1 MILEQDFRKMKT
13 CTKNKWNRHAKSWKK
28 YAEAL
33 FEVTENLNTTNSV
46 IDDVNLISDT
56 FCENSELRTFM
67 SNPIIK
73 LEDKKDAI
81 KQIFEGKVSETAINL
96 LYLLADNSR
105 FDAISE
111 IKNAYIELI
120 NQKQNLMTV
129 KAVTAVEMKD
139 YLKEKL
145 KRKLEEK
152 LSKQVEIEYS
162 IDPEIV
168 GGMIVESDGKTIDN
182 SVVTKLKNIKKQL
195 I

>member
-1 MILEQDFRKMKT
+1 MDKINSKLANT
-13 CTKNKWNRHAKSWKK
+13 AKK

-33 FEVTENLNTTNSV
+33 FEVTENSNATNSV

-81 KQIFEGKVSETAINL
+81 KQIFEGKVSETAMNF

-105 FDAISE
+105 FDAIFE

-120 NQKQNLMTV
+120 KQKQNLMTV

-168 GGMIVESDGKTIDN
+168 GGMIVEIDGKTIDN

>member
-1 MILEQDFRKMKT
+1 MNKINTKLEKT
-13 CTKNKWNRHAKSWKK
+13 AKK

-33 FEVTENLNTTNSV
+33 FEVAEKNDATNSV
-46 IDDVNLISDT
+46 MDDVALVSDT
-56 FCENSELRTFM
+56 FYENSELCNFLL
-67 SNPIIK
+67 NPIIK

-81 KQIFEGKVSETAINL
+81 KQIFEGKVSEIVMNF

-105 FDAISE
+105 FDTIYE
-111 IKNAYIELI
+111 IKVAFADLI
-120 NQKQNLMTV
+120 KKKENKITV
-129 KAVTAVEMKD
+129 SAVTAVEMKGF
-139 YLKEKL
+139 LKEKL
-145 KRKLEEK
+145 KQKLEEK

-168 GGMIVESDGKTIDN
+168 GGLVVEIEGKTIDN

>member
-1 MILEQDFRKMKT
+1 MDKINSKLANT
-13 CTKNKWNRHAKSWKK
+13 AKK

-73 LEDKKDAI
+73 LEDKKDVI

-145 KRKLEEK
+145 
-152 LSKQVEIEYS
+152 SKQVEIEYS

-168 GGMIVESDGKTIDN
+168 GGMIVEIDGKTIDN

>member
-1 MILEQDFRKMKT
+1 MDKINSKLANT
-13 CTKNKWNRHAKSWKK
+13 AKK

-73 LEDKKDAI
+73 LEDKKDVI

-111 IKNAYIELI
+111 IKNAYTELN

-168 GGMIVESDGKTIDN
+168 GGMIVEIDGKTIDN

>member
-1 MILEQDFRKMKT
+1 M
-13 CTKNKWNRHAKSWKK
+13 
-28 YAEAL
+28 
-33 FEVTENLNTTNSV
+33 
-46 IDDVNLISDT
+46 
-56 FCENSELRTFM
+56 
-67 SNPIIK
+67 
-73 LEDKKDAI
+73 
-81 KQIFEGKVSETAINL
+81 
-96 LYLLADNSR
+96 
-105 FDAISE
+105 
-111 IKNAYIELI
+111 
-120 NQKQNLMTV
+120 

-168 GGMIVESDGKTIDN
+168 GGMIVEIDGKTIDN

>member
-1 MILEQDFRKMKT
+1 MDKINSKLANT
-13 CTKNKWNRHAKSWKK
+13 AKK

-105 FDAISE
+105 SDAISE
-111 IKNAYIELI
+111 IKNAYIELN

-168 GGMIVESDGKTIDN
+168 GGMIVEIDGKTIDN

>member
-1 MILEQDFRKMKT
+1 MSKI
-13 CTKNKWNRHAKSWKK
+13 NAKLANTAKK

-33 FEVTENLNTTNSV
+33 FDIAEKTNTTDSVTED
-46 IDDVNLISDT
+46 ICLIFDT
-56 FCENSELRTFM
+56 FNENAELQSFL

-73 LEDKKDAI
+73 LEDKKDSI
-81 KQIFEGKVSETAINL
+81 KQIFEGKVTSSSMNL

-105 FDAISE
+105 FEAISE

-120 NQKQNLMTV
+120 KQKQNLVTV
-129 KAVTAVEMKD
+129 TAITAVEMKD
-139 YLKEKL
+139 YLKERL
-145 KRKLEEK
+145 QNKLEEK
-152 LSKQVEIEYS
+152 LSKRVEIVYS

-168 GGMIVESDGKTIDN
+168 GGMIVEVEGKTIDN

>member
-1 MILEQDFRKMKT
+1 MDKIN
-13 CTKNKWNRHAKSWKK
+13 TKLANTAKK

-33 FEVTENLNTTNSV
+33 FEVSEKNDATNSV
-46 IDDVNLISDT
+46 IDDITLISDT
-56 FCENSELRTFM
+56 FSENKELGNFLL
-67 SNPIIK
+67 NPIIK

-81 KQIFEGKVSETAINL
+81 KQIFDGKVSETVMNF

-105 FDAISE
+105 FDAVYE
-111 IKNAYIELI
+111 IKNAFVDLI
-120 NQKQNLMTV
+120 KNKQNLISV

-145 KRKLEEK
+145 QKKLEEK
-152 LSKQVEIEYS
+152 LSKRVEILYS
-162 IDPEIV
+162 INPNIV
-168 GGMIVESDGKTIDN
+168 GGMVIEIDGKTIDN